1 MKRKTVKSL
10 KLGSQSKQEVETLAT
25 HLGYRIRE

>member
-10 KLGSQSKQEVETLAT
+10 ELGSQSKQKVETLAT
-25 HLGYRIRE
+25 HLR

>member
-10 KLGSQSKQEVETLAT
+10 EQGGQSKQEVETTAT
-25 HLGYRIRE
+25 HLG